1 MTKAKARDGGESQK
15 NMKKN
20 ILLFLILNLA
30 LGWLELADAQ
40 QPGKIWKVGVLAS
53 SSPSLNEARDEALR
67 QGLKSRGYIEG
78 QNLVIEYK
86 YAEGKIERLPQLA
99 RELIEDKVDVIVVG
113 GTRVALSA
121 KKATSTIPIVVAG
134 AGDLVETG
142 LIKSF
147 MYPGGNVTGVARLSA
162 DFFDDRLKLIKQ
174 ILPKASQINALVN
187 PKNPGH
193 RRSLKDAELGARSSG
208 LTFQSVSAGNS
219 SELDSAIGRASKG
232 GASALLVITDAM
244 FSSNLERIAQL
255 ALKHRLPAIYDRSA
269 FVEAGGL
276 LSYGANLAEL
286 SRRAAE
292 YIDQI
297 FKGAKPEDLTLVQ
310 PTKFDLSINLKTAQQ
325 IGVTIPPNLLAR
337 ADQII
342 K

>member
-1 MTKAKARDGGESQK
+1 MQKTVDGGDSQK
-15 NMKKN
+15 NMKKY
-20 ILLFLILNLA
+20 ILLLLSVASA
-30 LGWLELADAQ
+30 LGWLKLAEAQ
-40 QPGKIWKVGVLAS
+40 QPAKIWKVGVLVS
-53 SSPSLNEARDEALR
+53 SSASMNEARDEALR
-67 QGLKSRGYIEG
+67 QGLSSRGYIEG
-78 QNLVIEYK
+78 QNLIIEYK

-99 RELIEDKVDVIVVG
+99 RELIKDKVDVIVVG
-113 GTRVALSA
+113 GTQVAVTA

-174 ILPKASQINALVN
+174 ILPKASQINALAN
-187 PKNPGH
+187 PNNPGH

-208 LTFQSVSAGNS
+208 LAFQSVSAGAV

-232 GASALLVITDAM
+232 GASALLVMTDAM
-244 FSSNLERIAQL
+244 FSSNLERIAEL
-255 ALKHRLPAIYDRSA
+255 TLKHRLAAIYDRSA

-292 YIDQI
+292 YVDQI

>member
-1 MTKAKARDGGESQK
+1 MTKIKARAGGDSQK
-15 NMKKN
+15 NMNN
-20 ILLFLILNLA
+20 ISLFLFVNLA
-30 LGWLELADAQ
+30 LGWLQLAEAQ
-40 QPGKIWKVGVLAS
+40 QAAKIWKVGVLAS
-53 SSPSLNEARDEALR
+53 SSPSMNEARDEALR
-67 QGLKSRGYIEG
+67 QGLSSRGYIEG
-78 QNLVIEYK
+78 RNLIIEYR

-113 GTRVALSA
+113 GTAVAVAA
-121 KKATSTIPIVVAG
+121 KEATSTIPIVVAG

-162 DFFDDRLKLIKQ
+162 DFFGDRLKLIKE
-174 ILPKASQINALVN
+174 IIPKASQINALAN
-187 PKNPGH
+187 PNNPGH

-208 LTFQSVSAGNS
+208 LSFQSVSARTG
-219 SELDSAIGRASKG
+219 SELDGAIGRASKG
-232 GASALLVITDAM
+232 GASALLVLTDAM
-244 FSSNLERIAQL
+244 FSSNLGRIAEL
-255 ALKHRLPAIYDRSA
+255 TLKHRLPAIYDRSA

-292 YIDQI
+292 YVDQI

-325 IGVTIPPNLLAR
+325 IGVTIPPSLLAR

>member
-1 MTKAKARDGGESQK
+1 MYGDILLAASGDNKMTKAKARDGGESQK

-40 QPGKIWKVGVLAS
+40 GPGKIWKVGVLAS

-134 AGDLVETG
+134 AGDLVE
-142 LIKSF
+142 S
-147 MYPGGNVTGVARLSA
+147 
-162 DFFDDRLKLIKQ
+162 D
-174 ILPKASQINALVN
+174 
-187 PKNPGH
+187 
-193 RRSLKDAELGARSSG
+193 SSK
-208 LTFQSVSAGNS
+208 VSC
-219 SELDSAIGRASKG
+219 I
-232 GASALLVITDAM
+232 
-244 FSSNLERIAQL
+244 
-255 ALKHRLPAIYDRSA
+255 
-269 FVEAGGL
+269 
-276 LSYGANLAEL
+276 
-286 SRRAAE
+286 RAATSRGWRDCPPTSLT
-292 YIDQI
+292 ID
-297 FKGAKPEDLTLVQ
+297 
-310 PTKFDLSINLKTAQQ
+310 
-325 IGVTIPPNLLAR
+325 
-337 ADQII
+337 
-342 K
+342 